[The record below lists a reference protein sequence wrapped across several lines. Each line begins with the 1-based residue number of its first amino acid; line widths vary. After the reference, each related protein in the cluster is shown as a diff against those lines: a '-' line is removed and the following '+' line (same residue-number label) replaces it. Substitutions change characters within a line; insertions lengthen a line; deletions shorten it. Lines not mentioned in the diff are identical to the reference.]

1 MEFIAKNYFLIIII
15 AAFLLFSLI
24 GYIVD
29 SEKRK
34 NKKLDEPSKSQENV
48 KEERKEKEENEDPSE
63 SEIPEIEEGI
73 PEISDEEDT
82 NK

>member
-15 AAFLLFSLI
+15 AAFLLFALI

-34 NKKLDEPSKSQENV
+34 NKKLIEPTKSQENV
-48 KEERKEKEENEDPSE
+48 KEERNEKAENEETDK

-73 PEISDEEDT
+73 PEISDEEDQ
-82 NK
+82 NN

>member
-15 AAFLLFSLI
+15 AAFLLFALI

-34 NKKLDEPSKSQENV
+34 NKKLSEPTKSQENV
-48 KEERKEKEENEDPSE
+48 KEERNEKAENEDTDE
-63 SEIPEIEEGI
+63 SEIPEIEEEI
-73 PEISDEEDT
+73 PEISEEDQ
-82 NK
+82 NN

>member
-15 AAFLLFSLI
+15 AAFLLFALI